1 MMLDTPTLQLVFY
14 ATAGVSAAV
23 GLVLK
28 NYLLLV
34 AAVGLVAIVFIYQ
47 RTTCSAPDPVGLQ
60 QQQQQQPMPAPTRE
74 LAPAPDNFAP
84 QPSFPMLPV
93 TQERYP
99 TVDLHANMFEPLTVQ
114 AARNMRT
121 RGMQL
126 PEPVGARERL
136 LKYAL
141 GKIPMRATH
150 SLQPIHP

>member
-14 ATAGVSAAV
+14 ATAGVSAAA

-34 AAVGLVAIVFIYQ
+34 AAVGFAAIVFIYH
-47 RTTCSAPDPVGLQ
+47 RTTSGAPDSVVL
-60 QQQQQQPMPAPTRE
+60 QQPMSAPAPTRE
-74 LAPAPDNFAP
+74 LAPAPDNFVP
-84 QPSFPMLPV
+84 QLSFPVLPV

-141 GKIPMRATH
+141 GQVPMRATH
-150 SLQPIHP
+150 SLQPIYP